1 MEQLLAYM
9 QKEHLDGMFISRPVN
24 VKYVSHYTGED
35 SWLFITEQEKFFLT
49 DPRYTEQVSYECP
62 DYTILN
68 WRDTYGSI
76 GKALAYAAEKVGAK
90 TIGFEAAHLTVEQ
103 YQNLQSE
110 VKAEL
115 VPADGII
122 EEFRSIKKP
131 EEIECLRISCDI
143 ASRAYEKIQKDIRV
157 GIWVFVVGGRFSLYM
172 VLEGADTQ
180 PYGNILISGARTSLL
195 HGIPSQKAIEYGD
208 LVLMDYGCQY
218 HGYLSDMTRTLVV
231 GRATPKQKE
240 VYKIEQQ
247 MVAAVEGFLKDG
259 VSASDAYYESTKIIE
274 GTEYF
279 PYHYTGIGH
288 GVGMFV
294 HEIPFMS
301 PVSKNIVHANNV
313 MTVEPGIYIPGWGGI
328 RIEDDILV
336 TESGSRIIGDR
347 KIPVTVEELEGV
359 VGK

>member
-76 GKALAYAAEKVGAK
+76 GKALAYAVEKVGAK

-131 EEIECLRISCDI
+131 EEIE
-143 ASRAYEKIQKDIRV
+143 
-157 GIWVFVVGGRFSLYM
+157 
-172 VLEGADTQ
+172 
-180 PYGNILISGARTSLL
+180 SLL

-240 VYKIEQQ
+240 VYRIEQQ

-294 HEIPFMS
+294 HEIPFMI

-313 MTVEPGIYIPGWGGI
+313 MTVEPGLYIPGWGGI
-328 RIEDDILV
+328 RIEDQLLI
-336 TESGSRIIGDR
+336 TETGNENLISAT
-347 KIPVTVEELEGV
+347 KELIEL
-359 VGK
+359 

>member
-1 MEQLLAYM
+1 M
-9 QKEHLDGMFISRPVN
+9 
-24 VKYVSHYTGED
+24 
-35 SWLFITEQEKFFLT
+35 
-49 DPRYTEQVSYECP
+49 
-62 DYTILN
+62 N

-122 EEFRSIKKP
+122 EEFRSIKRP

-157 GIWVFVVGGRFSLYM
+157 GITEKELAARLSLYM

-328 RIEDDILV
+328 RIEDQLLI
-336 TESGSRIIGDR
+336 TETGNENLISAT
-347 KIPVTVEELEGV
+347 KELIEL
-359 VGK
+359 

>member
-1 MEQLLAYM
+1 M
-9 QKEHLDGMFISRPVN
+9 
-24 VKYVSHYTGED
+24 
-35 SWLFITEQEKFFLT
+35 
-49 DPRYTEQVSYECP
+49 
-62 DYTILN
+62 N

-90 TIGFEAAHLTVEQ
+90 TIGYEASHLTVEQ

-157 GIWVFVVGGRFSLYM
+157 GITEKELAARLSLYM

-240 VYKIEQQ
+240 VYRIEQQ

-328 RIEDDILV
+328 RIEDQLLI
-336 TESGSRIIGDR
+336 TETGNENLISAT
-347 KIPVTVEELEGV
+347 KELIEL
-359 VGK
+359 

>member
-35 SWLFITEQEKFFLT
+35 SWLFITGQEKFFLT

-76 GKALAYAAEKVGAK
+76 GKALAYAAGKVGAK

-157 GIWVFVVGGRFSLYM
+157 GITEKELAARLSLYM

-328 RIEDDILV
+328 RIEDQLLI
-336 TESGSRIIGDR
+336 TETGNENLISAT
-347 KIPVTVEELEGV
+347 KELIEL
-359 VGK
+359 